1 MASWIITIVFILFSN
16 TVQTET
22 VNCSGRCHC
31 SLDGPCE
38 LRCIGDRICDG
49 EEGDRTLTCRRGYP
63 CTVICDAQNGQEACE
78 DVIVDTNGAT
88 SMNLQCKGEQA
99 CQRVD
104 LVCNDVDVCD
114 ITCYPGTQTCDQM
127 DLDCATSV
135 CNLDCAGS
143 SSCNA
148 VSVTTTDAESF
159 ECTNSCS
166 SHDNIPPP
174 KTAIPTAIP
183 TLLPS
188 YRPSVYPTRYPS
200 QNPSSYPIKTL
211 TNNPSNHPFASPT
224 FYPTGATYDPSETPT
239 NYPSKHPFVSPTFHP
254 TGATYDPS
262 EAPTNYP
269 SNHPSVSPTFH
280 PTDATYDPTKLPSIQ
295 PTVTPTYNE
304 AEVVIET
311 PVQENVG
318 TTEGIES
325 DEVRKGQIENI
336 YWLYIAIGAAFC
348 CILILAMVIMRCKRK
363 NRTKK
368 VTVDQK
374 YMDSVALPL
383 PASSPTERQAH
394 VVLEHGTKTNKVE
407 LQSGAFFQESL
418 ANNVIAG
425 DLVMDD
431 IVSDMVA
438 TPGNMDM
445 EKEVESTQS
454 EHSEMNIMEDLRTP
468 IGDGNEDDMCVMDGV
483 ILTPE
488 CDDNDSDMDIMDD
501 IVTPQYN

>member
-200 QNPSSYPIKTL
+200 QNPSSYPTKTL
-211 TNNPSNHPFASPT
+211 TNDPSNHPFASPT
-224 FYPTGATYDPSETPT
+224 FYPTGATYDPSET
-239 NYPSKHPFVSPTFHP
+239 
-254 TGATYDPS
+254 
-262 EAPTNYP
+262 PTNYP

-311 PVQENVG
+311 PVQDNVG
-318 TTEGIES
+318 TTEGTES

-454 EHSEMNIMEDLRTP
+454 EHSDMNIMEDLRTP